1 MPLPVIAVFDAYGTL
16 FDVHSAVR
24 RVAGSVGADAGRVSV
39 LWRDKQLEYSWTRS
53 LMGRY
58 ADFWQVTEDA
68 LDYALATCGV
78 DNTKLRGA
86 LLAAYRILDAYP
98 DVRTALTGYHDLGV
112 RTAVFSNAT
121 PSMLHDALVSAGL
134 DEIVDTTFSTDTLRR
149 YKPEPEVYA
158 QACKAFSAKPETI
171 VFHSSNAW
179 DAAGAASFGWYSF
192 WINRA
197 HHAPEYA
204 WAGPNECPSLDTA
217 LARVRAIDPP
227 KKRTD

>member
-1 MPLPVIAVFDAYGTL
+1 MPLPLIAVFDAYGTL

-24 RVAGSVGADAGRVSV
+24 RVAGSAGANAERVSA

-68 LDYALATCGV
+68 LDYALSTCKV
-78 DNTKLRGA
+78 DDTKLRGA
-86 LLAAYRILDAYP
+86 LLTAYRTLDPYP
-98 DVRTALTGYHDLGV
+98 DVRAALTGYHDLGV

-149 YKPEPEVYA
+149 YKPAPEVYA
-158 QACKAFSAKPETI
+158 QACKAFSVKPETI

-179 DAAGAASFGWYSF
+179 DAAGAASFGWRTF

-197 HHAPEYA
+197 HGAPEYT
-204 WAGPNECPSLDTA
+204 WADFNECSSLDA
-217 LARVRAIDPP
+217 VLARMSAVKQTP
-227 KKRTD
+227 

>member
-1 MPLPVIAVFDAYGTL
+1 MPLPLVAVFDAYGTL

-24 RVAGSVGADAGRVSV
+24 RVAGSVGADAGRVSA

-58 ADFWQVTEDA
+58 IDFWQITEDA

-78 DNTKLRGA
+78 DDAKLRGA
-86 LLAAYRILDAYP
+86 LLAAYRTLEPYP
-98 DVRTALTGYHDLGV
+98 DVRAVLTGYHDLGI

-121 PSMLHDALVSAGL
+121 PGMLHDALVSAGL
-134 DEIVDTTFSTDTLRR
+134 DTVVDTTFSTDALMR
-149 YKPEPEVYA
+149 YKPDPEVYA
-158 QACKAFSAKPETI
+158 QACKAFGVKPEAI

-179 DAAGAASFGWYSF
+179 DAAGAASFGWRTF

-197 HHAPEYA
+197 HGTPEYT
-204 WAGPNECPSLDTA
+204 WANLDECSSLDAA
-217 LARVRAIDPP
+217 LARVSAVR
-227 KKRTD
+227 RTP